1 MLWPKLFFSMPCLL
15 DLTLPP
21 HKSTLPV
28 HSTCGFNRKQTY
40 TMSDKIVPLIS
51 SGTKGP
57 LGVLHLPRLWQK
69 VSLEAAGKIAD
80 GYPGIGAG
88 YDSMVIGGLGLNAD
102 AVRDYIAG
110 QKPTYPQ
117 FEAWIQAQEGAKL
130 DADSV
135 GALNASIEGYNH
147 DDETRQGI
155 LSANGLPDGDPKDAI
170 NLNNLDDWLE
180 FHAAEIA

>member
-1 MLWPKLFFSMPCLL
+1 
-15 DLTLPP
+15 
-21 HKSTLPV
+21 
-28 HSTCGFNRKQTY
+28 
-40 TMSDKIVPLIS
+40 MSDKIVPLIS

-88 YDSMVIGGLGLNAD
+88 YDAMVIAGLGLD
-102 AVRDYIAG
+102 TEAVRTHITND
-110 QKPTYPQ
+110 KPTYPQ
-117 FEAWIQAQEGAKL
+117 FEAWIQAQDGAKL
-130 DADSV
+130 DDASI
-135 GALNASIEGYNH
+135 GELNASIEGYNH
-147 DDETRQGI
+147 DDATRQGI

>member
-1 MLWPKLFFSMPCLL
+1 
-15 DLTLPP
+15 
-21 HKSTLPV
+21 
-28 HSTCGFNRKQTY
+28 
-40 TMSDKIVPLIS
+40 MSDKIVPLIS

-88 YDSMVIGGLGLNAD
+88 YDAMVIAGLSLD
-102 AVRDYIAG
+102 TEAVRAHITND
-110 QKPTYPQ
+110 KPTYPQ
-117 FEAWIQAQEGAKL
+117 FEAWIQAQDGAKL
-130 DADSV
+130 DDASI
-135 GALNASIEGYNH
+135 GELNASIEGYNH
-147 DDETRQGI
+147 DDSTRQGI